1 MKRAIEWIW
10 RRGIVSTFLSG
21 LFAVLPIVLTIA
33 IMMWVAGYL
42 KALLGPDSSVG
53 KALESIGLQFTFVT
67 NQTVAA
73 VIGWV
78 LVLVGIWALGLFI
91 KSVAKHRVELAVNTV
106 VGYIPVVKSVHG
118 TVTQLVGMLRKDEKT
133 ELTAMSAV
141 FCSFGKEHG
150 GGFLGL
156 LTSPDTYRFDG
167 RDYNV
172 IYIPT
177 SPIPMSGGLLFVPAE
192 TVTKVDMTP
201 DQVMEMYLSLGIL
214 ASKVIPDRHR
224 VSQDRLST

>member
-21 LFAVLPIVLTIA
+21 LFAILPVVLTVA
-33 IMMWVAGYL
+33 IMVWVAGYL
-42 KALLGPDSSVG
+42 QAVLGPDSWVG
-53 KALESIGLQFTFVT
+53 DKLKSIGLQLFT
-67 NQTVAA
+67 NEIVASVVGWA
-73 VIGWV
+73 V
-78 LVLVGIWALGLFI
+78 VLVGIWLLGLLI
-91 KSVAKHRVELAVNTV
+91 RSLVKHRFEQAVNTV

-177 SPIPMSGGLLFVPAE
+177 SPVPMSGGLLFVPAE

-224 VSQDRLST
+224 VSRDRLST